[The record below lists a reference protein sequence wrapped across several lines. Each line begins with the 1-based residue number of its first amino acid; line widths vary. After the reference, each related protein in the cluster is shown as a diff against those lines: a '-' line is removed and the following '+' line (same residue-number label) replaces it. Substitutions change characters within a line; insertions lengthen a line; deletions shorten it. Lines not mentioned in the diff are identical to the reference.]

1 MRSWHPQ
8 RRRRGLWKSKQWTT
22 CSSGPSGKK
31 PSYTTVCGTNIALC
45 LQPNVSA
52 KFIRSSISKIRPKKN
67 NLCETS
73 SQLSSE
79 ITTPLRGHARFQ
91 GVRNQGVY
99 PRHLNWHFCIPFDHA
114 KTARGLHGCGLWG
127 LAHHRG
133 HHFLPMG
140 LKGLKW
146 SESSSR
152 HRDVYVC
159 LMFTQR

>member
-1 MRSWHPQ
+1 MDAKLFSCWCSIHGPRVPPKKTTTFNSTVQAKRPL
-8 RRRRGLWKSKQWTT
+8 RGSHCVDVISHLPHKLRDIILI
-22 CSSGPSGKK
+22 
-31 PSYTTVCGTNIALC
+31 YTTLGSV
-45 LQPNVSA
+45 PSSA
-52 KFIRSSISKIRPKKN
+52 HA
-67 NLCETS
+67 TS